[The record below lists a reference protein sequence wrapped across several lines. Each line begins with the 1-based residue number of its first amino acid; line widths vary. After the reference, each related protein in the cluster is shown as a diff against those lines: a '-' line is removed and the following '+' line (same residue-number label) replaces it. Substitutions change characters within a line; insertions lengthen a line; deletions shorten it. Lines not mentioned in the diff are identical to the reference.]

1 MRWMNELLNELGSI
15 IGRMLFSDK
24 RKTGNLQAEGNYV
37 DEWSKVYGMKFIL
50 LGPQWAEGEQEG
62 AREKEKEQK

>member
-1 MRWMNELLNELGSI
+1 
-15 IGRMLFSDK
+15 MLFSDK

>member
-37 DEWSKVYGMKFIL
+37 DE
-50 LGPQWAEGEQEG
+50 
-62 AREKEKEQK
+62 